1 MATGTSPSAA
11 EEELRP
17 TTENANFQRLT
28 RLLMRGGL
36 ALLTEVFD
44 AIHPNLPA
52 VLGNPTIKSK
62 LQTLK
67 RNRVL
72 TKPEWNCLYNPL
84 SGAYGESTDFDMSLL
99 YKLFRSI
106 CNLTT
111 PVTGWDE
118 LPNSTD
124 HSLEAD
130 IVRIRC
136 YRNTIYS
143 HGRRMEVTDADFEK
157 LWMEISDTL
166 LRIAGGISSAKKDE
180 WKEAIEKFFREPLTP
195 DEKEYLDELQIWHL
209 MDMETKD
216 KLEKV
221 DEDTKQVLI
230 KQDQIQ
236 LKQAELQK
244 EVKQMGIQV
253 EQKLMDIFIAIQ
265 ETSRNSAPE
274 VEGVQ
279 SPSESVET
287 RIPSEQ
293 PSAEGTAGQSTL
305 TDLQASQQ
313 MNPEVLNFWD
323 VVYSF
328 KRPLNLL
335 KKYLKMK
342 LEAAVQVL
350 RRGSLIITVSCSSL
364 EVLEELWKEY
374 RTGHLNKVIQATL
387 VSAEVLEKLNLKAV
401 KLRTIISEE
410 DYLSYKEF
418 LKKTSGNAV
427 KLCLRDSKILGPGK
441 KYVIKTGILENSQ
454 TNQS

>member
-11 EEELRP
+11 EDELRP

-72 TKPEWNCLYNPL
+72 TCPEWNCLYNPP

-111 PVTGWDE
+111 PVTGWDK
-118 LPNSTD
+118 LPNSAD
-124 HSLEAD
+124 HSPEAD

-143 HGRRMEVTDADFEK
+143 HDRRMEVTDADFEK

-180 WKEAIEKFFREPLTP
+180 WKEAIKKFYHEPLTP

-221 DEDTKQVLI
+221 DENTKQVLI

-236 LKQAELQK
+236 LKQAEFQK
-244 EVKQMGIQV
+244 EVKQMGIQI

-265 ETSRNSAPE
+265 ETSRNSVPE
-274 VEGVQ
+274 VEGAQ

-342 LEAAVQVL
+342 LEAAVQVF

-374 RTGHLNKVIQATL
+374 RTGHLNKVIQTTL

-427 KLCLRDSKILGPGK
+427 KLCLRDI
-441 KYVIKTGILENSQ
+441 VQ
-454 TNQS
+454 